1 MWLCNLIFWLPH
13 LGPVSP
19 KSFGALQRRAHWRC
33 FFPSGGAAGNSGT
46 PGSWYQRRQRK
57 SVWFLT
63 NKVPEFLNTGG
74 RGYASGGRTLTSVVV
89 GPARGGSTSPAA
101 STPRTLRRPRL
112 HAPPPSQTHTRAQRV
127 LGPVHGGSTA
137 LRPDNDGTAGR
148 RGALTHHPPTNTPT
162 HTGAA
167 RSHAS
172 QPHAAVVVRPQPHR
186 APPSRRP
193 WTSARRIHR
202 APPRQRRDC
211 GAR

>member
-1 MWLCNLIFWLPH
+1 MGMRLWLPW
-13 LGPVSP
+13 LGVYVISHGHRAVPSLSTHP
-19 KSFGALQRRAHWRC
+19 THTGTRPHAPAPHPHPATSQPPHPPRRTSTQPPA
-33 FFPSGGAAGNSGT
+33 PSH
-46 PGSWYQRRQRK
+46 PR
-57 SVWFLT
+57 
-63 NKVPEFLNTGG
+63 TG
-74 RGYASGGRTLTSVVV
+74 R
-89 GPARGGSTSPAA
+89 STSPAA

-112 HAPPPSQTHTRAQRV
+112 HAPPPQTHTRAQRV
-127 LGPVHGGSTA
+127 LGPVRGGSTA

-148 RGALTHHPPTNTPT
+148 RGALTHHPPTNTPI